1 MSCCG
6 LETERLLLRKPE
18 EADVPAITAMI
29 GDWDVV
35 KNLATAPYP
44 YLEEHARQF
53 IARIAEG
60 RATGESHVF
69 AITRKPAGA
78 YMGTIGLHLRD
89 GAFEIGYWLG
99 KPHWKM
105 GYASEAARK
114 VISFAFRELKA
125 TKLVAGWFHDNPAS
139 GHVLEKLG
147 FQPDGAEQ
155 RDCAARGH
163 SVYCHRVVLDREN
176 FGRKKVAA

>member
-60 RATGESHVF
+60 RATGESQVF
-69 AITRKPAGA
+69 AITRKPDGA

-99 KPHWKM
+99 KPYWGQGFM
-105 GYASEAARK
+105 TEAVACALDLAFRPSERSVVLTTTDPANKGSQNVLRKSGFTYLGIFPRRVTGLRGAAEETRWELRRESHTK
-114 VISFAFRELKA
+114 RVIS
-125 TKLVAGWFHDNPAS
+125 
-139 GHVLEKLG
+139 
-147 FQPDGAEQ
+147 
-155 RDCAARGH
+155 
-163 SVYCHRVVLDREN
+163 
-176 FGRKKVAA
+176 